1 MNSVS
6 RESHTPNHVMQSSLG
21 RPSPSRVEIAVRV
34 AGLVLAGL
42 TSIPMIAHAA
52 SINVP
57 CQLAQ
62 LINAIGGA
70 VNGDVLSL
78 ADGCIYVLPT
88 ANNTNVILGD
98 NGLPL
103 INQRLTIKGNGAVIM
118 RSSAVGTPNF
128 RIIEVAPGADL
139 TLDGVT
145 LENGSAGGTQRAG
158 RGGGIYNLGTLRIE
172 HSILSNNV
180 ATDGGGI
187 GNGNAQGIGPV
198 VQATLMLGNDSTL
211 SGNSAAADGGGIANG
226 ISSTVNLT
234 DCTISHN
241 FANLPSSSG
250 GGIASQGTAILNKCT
265 ITGNTAT
272 VGGGI
277 ANAGHLFLT
286 DSLVTGNHAIAAN
299 IISCQFTG
307 LGGGI
312 FNAPVQDSTVTLIHS
327 PVTGNEAIAA
337 KSSSGCSSNGI
348 SNTGLGGGIL
358 NAAFGGI
365 FGTTRLTDNDVIG
378 NSAASGGGI
387 ANAGHMTL
395 TLSNVSG
402 NNSTGSGGGIFN
414 VTDRGTNIPIA
425 ALTLTDSD
433 ITDNQAASGGGIF
446 NEHGNKVTLNESTVI
461 GNTPDDF

>member
-6 RESHTPNHVMQSSLG
+6 GESHTPDHVMQTSLG

-42 TSIPMIAHAA
+42 TSIPMIADAA
-52 SINVP
+52 SINAP

-62 LINAIGGA
+62 L
-70 VNGDVLSL
+70 
-78 ADGCIYVLPT
+78 
-88 ANNTNVILGD
+88 
-98 NGLPL
+98 
-103 INQRLTIKGNGAVIM
+103 
-118 RSSAVGTPNF
+118 
-128 RIIEVAPGADL
+128 
-139 TLDGVT
+139 
-145 LENGSAGGTQRAG
+145 
-158 RGGGIYNLGTLRIE
+158 
-172 HSILSNNV
+172 
-180 ATDGGGI
+180 
-187 GNGNAQGIGPV
+187 
-198 VQATLMLGNDSTL
+198 
-211 SGNSAAADGGGIANG
+211 GIANG

-241 FANLPSSSG
+241 FANLPGSSG

-265 ITGNTAT
+265 VTGNTAT

-286 DSLVTGNHAIAAN
+286 DSPVTGNHAIAAN

-327 PVTGNEAIAA
+327 PITGNEAIAA

-358 NAAFGGI
+358 NAAFGGV

-425 ALTLTDSD
+425 ALTLTYSD
-433 ITDNQAASGGGIF
+433 ITDNQAGGGGGIF
-446 NEHGNKVTLNESTVI
+446 NENGNKVTLNESTVI